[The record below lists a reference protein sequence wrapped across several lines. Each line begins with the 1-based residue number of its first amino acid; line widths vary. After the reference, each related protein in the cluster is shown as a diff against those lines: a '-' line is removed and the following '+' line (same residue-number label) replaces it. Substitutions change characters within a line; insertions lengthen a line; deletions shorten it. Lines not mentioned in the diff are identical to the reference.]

1 MAAAAVSAPVD
12 AGPGEAPAIPVKR
25 RQPGVATDATRGRTT
40 KPEVWSAVR
49 LVRQEKKPV
58 GVPLAELNQQLARQG
73 KKPTSRRVLNR
84 ALAQASA
91 DEAVERQGNTVELVN
106 RRWFVVHGTALF
118 VGDKG
123 LERRGGKKRLSP
135 KPPKEG
141 APSAPAPAPAAAAA
155 AAAPGAGAAGAP
167 APAFLPAPAAAE
179 GAQENHS
186 DFTRSRFDA
195 EEKRDHAKEGKY
207 HQGLFASAFK
217 MACETVVAARESGGN
232 KGAKQCC
239 RDAEKKYGLPVNTL
253 KYARIN
259 AYVRNPA
266 PEGFVP
272 MARGPNAP
280 DSLVNAILDAVA
292 SDIQITTL
300 KGDPINPDDVK
311 DKLQD
316 IFRLA
321 GLPYKSND
329 NLWNKL
335 RARHPDALRSWRST
349 APSTFACCG
358 QQRTT

>member
-1 MAAAAVSAPVD
+1 MND
-12 AGPGEAPAIPVKR
+12 G
-25 RQPGVATDATRGRTT
+25 
-40 KPEVWSAVR
+40 
-49 LVRQEKKPV
+49 
-58 GVPLAELNQQLARQG
+58 
-73 KKPTSRRVLNR
+73 
-84 ALAQASA
+84 
-91 DEAVERQGNTVELVN
+91 
-106 RRWFVVHGTALF
+106 
-118 VGDKG
+118 
-123 LERRGGKKRLSP
+123 
-135 KPPKEG
+135 
-141 APSAPAPAPAAAAA
+141 
-155 AAAPGAGAAGAP
+155 
-167 APAFLPAPAAAE
+167 
-179 GAQENHS
+179 

-217 MACETVVAARESGGN
+217 MACEAVVAARESGGN

-259 AYVRNPA
+259 EYVRNPP

-321 GLPYKSND
+321 GLPYKSKY

-335 RARHPDALRSWRST
+335 RARHPDAVRCKLAVDGREHVRLLWTTTDNLKIWHAGYVENLVTMSAVS
-349 APSTFACCG
+349 AGECG
-358 QQRTT
+358 